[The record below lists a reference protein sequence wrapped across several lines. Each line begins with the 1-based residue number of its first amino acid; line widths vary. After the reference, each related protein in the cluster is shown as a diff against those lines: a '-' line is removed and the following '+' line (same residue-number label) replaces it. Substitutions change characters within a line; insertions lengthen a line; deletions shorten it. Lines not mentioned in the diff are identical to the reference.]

1 MFNNLL
7 ANVFPVV
14 YHRYLK
20 SARWRKKAA
29 AARKRAGYRC
39 QLCNQK
45 APLQAHHRTYERL
58 GYELPGDLIALCA
71 SCHRRYHGRLKNG

>member
-1 MFNNLL
+1 MLNNVL
-7 ANVFPVV
+7 ATILPVD

-20 SARWRKKAA
+20 SKRWKKKAE

-39 QLCNQK
+39 QLCNQRK
-45 APLQAHHRTYERL
+45 PLQVHHRTYERL

-71 SCHRRYHGRLKNG
+71 SCHRRHHRKY